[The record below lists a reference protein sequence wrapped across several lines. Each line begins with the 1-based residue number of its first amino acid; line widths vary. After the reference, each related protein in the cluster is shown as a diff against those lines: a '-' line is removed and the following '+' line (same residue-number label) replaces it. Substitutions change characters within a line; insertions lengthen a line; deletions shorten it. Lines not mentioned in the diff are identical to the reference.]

1 MENQVTENQVQESQ
15 VVEEKKVLSQKEA
28 VRTYLLEAI
37 EAKGVVRAEGEP
49 LKSLVTKDIRK
60 VVKQRLFNSFRDGSI
75 KLSKPKN
82 DTELNKYC
90 SGLIS
95 NWLSKD
101 KTFNS

>member
-1 MENQVTENQVQESQ
+1 MENQVTENQVQGSQ
-15 VVEEKKVLSQKEA
+15 PVVEEKKVLSQKEA
-28 VRTYLLEAI
+28 VKTFLLEAVSGMEKTSEMSI
-37 EAKGVVRAEGEP
+37 KD
-49 LKSLVTKDIRK
+49 LVTKDIRK
-60 VVKQRLFNSFRDGSI
+60 QVKARLFAGFKDGSI
-75 KLSKPKN
+75 KLSKPKT